1 MTGDWSLGIEKLDS
15 RISGDVLLETD
26 LREGQTR
33 TILNGS
39 FDVQNASIRTMQV
52 RLPIT
57 DPDEIKTL
65 RVSGTAVSDL
75 IQVEGNAD
83 LWEIPVQ
90 TSRPWAGELSN

>member
-1 MTGDWSLGIEKLDS
+1 
-15 RISGDVLLETD
+15 
-26 LREGQTR
+26 
-33 TILNGS
+33 
-39 FDVQNASIRTMQV
+39 MQV

-83 LWEIPVQ
+83 LWEIQFKRRVLGRVNFELNRSAVAIVRRIKKRFDLQLSLVQ
-90 TSRPWAGELSN
+90 DRSTSTTQSEHVADSSCRSRRI